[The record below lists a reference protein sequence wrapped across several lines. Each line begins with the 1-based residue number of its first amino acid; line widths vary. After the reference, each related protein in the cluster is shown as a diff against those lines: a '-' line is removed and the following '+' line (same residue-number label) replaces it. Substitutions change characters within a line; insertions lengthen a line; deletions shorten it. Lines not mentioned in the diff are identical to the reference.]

1 MQQGRHASLS
11 PHIELP
17 KRDPPALIYVNA
29 WTSAS
34 GFPCGAGS
42 KGSTG
47 FVGRLM
53 MSMGEMLYLALVLA
67 AFRGFALLIAVLMW
81 SDGKYEKQ
89 LAAAKAAGSSR
100 LRVVASQPAMA
111 HAAAA

>member
-1 MQQGRHASLS
+1 
-11 PHIELP
+11 
-17 KRDPPALIYVNA
+17 
-29 WTSAS
+29 
-34 GFPCGAGS
+34 
-42 KGSTG
+42 
-47 FVGRLM
+47 

-111 HAAAA
+111 HAPYEEHGCDAARLLGASEVSLPIHPYMTEEEVEHVIETCNRWRA